1 MQETMRKVL
10 NSRNKEIRNKMDK
23 VDSSFGSLIDKL
35 DDLKLPREIILIQ
48 GMFVLL
54 EYNIYGMHQGDNS
67 ILNLLRTNLEA
78 FKMFLEMRTDTK
90 KYSVPPCS
98 ITSDDEMHQVIIDD
112 RLSRRGLGAVESHNL
127 VVAILEHLS
136 MHAALRDAG
145 GSYYNTLNPTT
156 Q

>member
-1 MQETMRKVL
+1 M
-10 NSRNKEIRNKMDK
+10 
-23 VDSSFGSLIDKL
+23 
-35 DDLKLPREIILIQ
+35 
-48 GMFVLL
+48 
-54 EYNIYGMHQGDNS
+54 
-67 ILNLLRTNLEA
+67 
-78 FKMFLEMRTDTK
+78 
-90 KYSVPPCS
+90 PPYS

-145 GSYYNTLNPTT
+145 GSDYNTLNPTT